1 MKFLAISFLL
11 LLNLNFYAENIS
23 TTTLRTEK
31 KQSDLIKKI
40 KYKLIRLINPQRAK
54 LVVAVCA
61 VRGNSYDSKNG
72 LYWKTKNSDKL
83 NERIE
88 SEKKIMDGIIKMIDD
103 GKIDDAKKELKDF
116 IKNNPK
122 SFFID
127 DAKKLLEEIDTSQ
140 SANSLEKST
149 DTLK

>member
-1 MKFLAISFLL
+1 MKFLIVGFLL

-54 LVVAVCA
+54 LVMAVAA
-61 VRGNSYDSKNG
+61 IRGNNYDSTNG

-88 SEKKIMDGIIKMIDD
+88 SEKKIMDGIIKMVDD

-116 IKNNPK
+116 IKNNPE

-140 SANSLEKST
+140 SDNSLVKST
-149 DTLK
+149 DSLK

>member
-1 MKFLAISFLL
+1 MKFLIVGFLL

-54 LVVAVCA
+54 LVMAVAA
-61 VRGNSYDSKNG
+61 IRGNNYDSTNG

-88 SEKKIMDGIIKMIDD
+88 SEKKIMDGIIKMVDD
-103 GKIDDAKKELKDF
+103 GKIDDAKKELSDF

-140 SANSLEKST
+140 SDNSLVKST
-149 DTLK
+149 DSLK